1 MDPFQKRK
9 RFTSFHLGLIIIV
22 LAATVAMLMAGCAE
36 QTQDATPATPSQTG
50 EALSIFPD
58 IPSVDKTVYDNIK
71 KTCGERWQLEK
82 MQMDTFEVILD
93 RDGYLVK
100 CDGIEDDE
108 LYQFV
113 IRVDRNGNWI
123 NDGRTKKTP

>member
-1 MDPFQKRK
+1 MKA
-9 RFTSFHLGLIIIV
+9 LIIM
-22 LAATVAMLMAGCAE
+22 LAATVALLTVGCAE

-50 EALSIFPD
+50 EALSTFPD
-58 IPSVDKTVYDNIK
+58 LPSVDKTVYDNIK

-82 MQMDTFEVILD
+82 MKMDTFEVIPD

-108 LYQFV
+108 LYHFV
-113 IRVDRNGNWI
+113 IRVGSNGNWI
-123 NDGRTKKTP
+123 NDGRTKETP